1 MNLRTCLY
9 LLISLSLS
17 FGLLSGCAEINKI
30 IDDVNQNVKP
40 EEDRPS
46 ASSPAAPENP
56 PRASSTTPESPPRAT
71 SPVRVSLD
79 GHGDEASD
87 NYGIYWETANSVSAT
102 PKMVFRLDP
111 SMGDFHSC
119 ILNIYEA
126 KPDGTEKKM
135 SPWAFVEQDGE
146 PASKAMSPNSPFSLT
161 KPGGNVTIIS
171 PQGKPVDAMLLE
183 TGKTYIMLVVISG
196 SNNNHTHKVRFTVK

>member
-1 MNLRTCLY
+1 MYLRTCLC
-9 LLISLSLS
+9 LLISISLS

-126 KPDGTEKKM
+126 KPDGTEKKN
-135 SPWAFVEQDGE
+135 E
-146 PASKAMSPNSPFSLT
+146 PLGVRRAGRRTSLEGHVSQFAVFSYKT
-161 KPGGNVTIIS
+161 RRERDNYFTP
-171 PQGKPVDAMLLE
+171 
-183 TGKTYIMLVVISG
+183 GKTGGCHAVGNREDLHHAG
-196 SNNNHTHKVRFTVK
+196 GHFRLQQ